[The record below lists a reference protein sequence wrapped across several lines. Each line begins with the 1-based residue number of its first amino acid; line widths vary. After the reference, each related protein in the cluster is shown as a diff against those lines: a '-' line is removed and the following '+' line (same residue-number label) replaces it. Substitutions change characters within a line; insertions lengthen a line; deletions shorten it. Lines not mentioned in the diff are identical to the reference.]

1 MSGGSSLLAKCGIIM
16 IQAALQVKIQ
26 IEIGSIQIFIQFIL
40 IEERF
45 IMLVLSND
53 SSAYTV

>member
-1 MSGGSSLLAKCGIIM
+1 M